1 MATVPTYDGPQVQT
15 RALSFDQGSADSFG
29 GIQGKE
35 ASKLA
40 EGVNGRFGLANT
52 LDGINDREVTR
63 QVFDAE
69 AKTKE
74 AYVKWSAQAITDGQG
89 AAAKGIAERSQAWW
103 AKASEEASNNMG
115 NPQAQMMFGKAM
127 RTQSIASLQQFS
139 NFEHTQLEADLGAT
153 ADASVLSSVKL
164 AAAIPT
170 PENIALQTNAIKATL
185 NKFGGTRWSPEVM
198 ADKVSSAVS
207 GMNVAVFN
215 NLFTRDAVGAK
226 VFYEEA
232 RKTNG
237 IDPRQFDE
245 IEGKLKTGVADQVGG
260 SAARQDITLLLA
272 DKKPTDAFPQKEAD
286 DLGVARFAGD
296 PASLK
301 AYRVELDRQAGLH
314 AGQVS
319 KVEASSLKAVNA
331 MVAQG
336 TGLADIKRTPE
347 WSAMSPTTQVSM
359 AEHITDRAYT
369 MGQRARS
376 QSIQGEEDVIRAEQ
390 RQERA
395 MAPKMLELAQPQN
408 LMKLSQDQIVQ
419 LMPTIGAANV
429 DKLLTRYKSYQQNQA
444 TLSNATLDNDA
455 FNNALAAAGLD
466 PKPNHRDQAAAATV
480 VRARNEVE
488 QAVSGLQL
496 KLGRPLTRLESEDE
510 IKRVVNAKALVPGW
524 FSPSEENMVTLSE
537 TARKTQVVTVPFKSD
552 SKAVTTLDIP
562 VSSVPTP
569 EFASVQKQLMQRG
582 LPYDTTS
589 VVRTWHATKQS
600 KAKPQGSW

>member
-29 GIQGKE
+29 AIQGRE
-35 ASKLA
+35 SSKLA
-40 EGVNGRFGLANT
+40 EGINGRFGLANT

-74 AYVKWSAQAITDGQG
+74 AYVQWSAQAVSEGQG
-89 AAAKGIAERSQAWW
+89 AGAKGIAARSQEWW
-103 AKASEEASNNMG
+103 TKASEAASKDMG
-115 NPQAQMMFGKAM
+115 NPQAQQMFGKAM
-127 RTQSIASLQQFS
+127 RTQSIASLQQFTQ
-139 NFEHTQLEADLGAT
+139 FEHNELEKDLGAT

-232 RKTNG
+232 RRTNG

-260 SAARQDITLLLA
+260 SAARQDIALLLA
-272 DKKPTDAFPQKEAD
+272 DKSPTSPFPQQEAD
-286 DLGVARFAGD
+286 ALGVARFAGD

-301 AYRVELDRQAGLH
+301 AFRTELDRQAALH
-314 AGQVS
+314 DGQVS
-319 KVEASSLKAVNA
+319 KVEASSLKAVNG
-331 MVAQG
+331 MFEKG
-336 TGLADIKRTPE
+336 NSLADIRRTPE
-347 WSAMSPTTQVSM
+347 WSAMSPTTQRSM
-359 AEHITDRAYT
+359 SEHFTDRAYT
-369 MGQRARS
+369 LQQRARS
-376 QSIQGEEDVIRAEQ
+376 RSIQGEEDSIRAEQ

-395 MAPKMLELAQPQN
+395 MAPTMLELAQPQN
-408 LMKLSQDQIVQ
+408 LMALSQDKIVQ

-429 DKLLTRYKSYQQNQA
+429 DKLLTRFNNYQKSQA
-444 TLSNATLDNDA
+444 TLSNASLDNDA
-455 FNNALAAAGLD
+455 FNNAYAATGKD
-466 PKPNHRDQAAAATV
+466 PKPNHRNADEVLRV
-480 VRARNEVE
+480 VRARDEVE
-488 QAVSGLQL
+488 TAVGLLQQS
-496 KLGRPLTRLESEDE
+496 KGRELTRIEKNDE
-510 IKRVVNAKALVPGW
+510 INRVVNSKLFEKG
-524 FSPSEENMVTLSE
+524 FFGGQSEVFE
-537 TARKTQVVTVPFKSD
+537 
-552 SKAVTTLDIP
+552 LDIP
-562 VSSVPTP
+562 QAQLLSKTVSIQVPGLPGRATTIQVRVGDVP
-569 EFASVQKQLMQRG
+569 VTEFAETQNYLRARG
-582 LPYDTTS
+582 QPYDTAA
-589 VVRTWHATKQS
+589 VVRRWH
-600 KAKPQGSW
+600 KANN

>member
-74 AYVKWSAQAITDGQG
+74 AYVKWSAQAITEGQG
-89 AAAKGIAERSQAWW
+89 AGAKGIAERSQAWW

-139 NFEHTQLEADLGAT
+139 QFEHNELEKDLGTT

-170 PENIALQTNAIKATL
+170 PDNIALQTNAIKATL
-185 NKFGGTRWSPEVM
+185 NKYGSTRWSPEVM

-232 RKTNG
+232 RKTGG

-245 IEGKLKTGVADQVGG
+245 IEGKLETGVADQVGG
-260 SAARQDITLLLA
+260 GAARQDIALLLA
-272 DKKPTDAFPQKEAD
+272 DKKATDAFPQKEAD
-286 DLGVARFAGD
+286 DLGVARFAND
-296 PASLK
+296 PASLR

-319 KVEASSLKAVNA
+319 KVEASSLKEVNA

-336 TGLADIKRTPE
+336 TSLADIKRTPA

-359 AEHITDRAYT
+359 SEHITDRAYT
-369 MGQRARS
+369 MGQRARN
-376 QSIQGEEDVIRAEQ
+376 QGIQVEEDVIRAEL
-390 RQERA
+390 RQERK
-395 MAPKMLELAQPQN
+395 MAPTMLEMAQPQN
-408 LMKLSQDQIVQ
+408 LMNMTEDKIVQ
-419 LMPTIGAANV
+419 LTPLIGVANA
-429 DKLLTRYKSYQQNQA
+429 DKLLTRFRSYQKNQA
-444 TLSNATLDNDA
+444 TLSNAKLDNDS
-455 FNNALAAAGLD
+455 FNDAYAATGND
-466 PKPNHRDQAAAATV
+466 PKPNYRNVDEV
-480 VRARNEVE
+480 RRVMRARNEAE
-488 QAVSGLQL
+488 LAVGALQRS
-496 KLGRPLTRLESEDE
+496 KNRELTRPEIDVE
-510 IKRVVNAKALVPGW
+510 IKRVVNSKLVEPGYWGSEKYELDMPKDKLLEKIVIVPSVDDNGKA
-524 FSPSEENMVTLSE
+524 NT
-537 TARKTQVVTVPFKSD
+537 TQVVVG
-552 SKAVTTLDIP
+552 
-562 VSSVPTP
+562 SVPPSEYAHTQKFLQDRGRP
-569 EFASVQKQLMQRG
+569 TDTASVVKQWYAQTHK
-582 LPYDTTS
+582 P
-589 VVRTWHATKQS
+589 KPI
-600 KAKPQGSW
+600 PQGSW